1 MMAEVITKACARCHE
16 TKGLED
22 FVHRRSMPSGRG
34 SYCLLCA
41 RAMGREKT
49 QRITADPVRKAARDA
64 YTKAHRR
71 KVALSAYGLTLD
83 EYLALAEA
91 QDECCAICG
100 AVGLASRELVS
111 VADRKY
117 LLAVDH
123 CHETG
128 QIRGLLCTRCNTLL
142 GMARDSE
149 EVLMAAVRYL
159 QRSRAKAA

>member
-1 MMAEVITKACARCHE
+1 MKSCARCGE
-16 TKGLED
+16 TKSLEE
-22 FVHRRSMPSGRG
+22 FQRRRSMPSGRG
-34 SYCLLCA
+34 SYCVLCA
-41 RAMGREKT
+41 RVMGREKDH
-49 QRITADPVRKAARDA
+49 RIKADPVRKAARDA
-64 YTKAHRR
+64 YQKAHHR
-71 KVALSAYGLTLD
+71 KTALAVYSLTVE

-128 QIRGLLCTRCNTLL
+128 QIRGLLCTRCNSLL

-149 EVLMAAVRYL
+149 EILMAAVRYL
-159 QRSRAKAA
+159 QRSRVKAA